1 MPDVQM
7 AGHCPNMEVM
17 GKAMPTHDN
26 SKNQP
31 SWGGTRPG
39 SGRPKG
45 KANKATLARAAV
57 KQAFED
63 RVAANAD
70 RLFNFQMTLA
80 QGVTYLFKTHTDKDG
95 KRSKPELVD
104 SEVEIAS
111 YLNGEY
117 EDSEDDYYFITTE
130 RPDNKAIDS
139 MLDRAFGKAPQK
151 LEHSG
156 PDGEP
161 IAFLDMSADGSDS
174 DS

>member
-1 MPDVQM
+1 M
-7 AGHCPNMEVM
+7 ANE
-17 GKAMPTHDN
+17 N
-26 SKNQP
+26 SKNES
-31 SWGGTRPG
+31 SWGGARPG
-39 SGRPKG
+39 AGRPTG
-45 KANKATLARAAV
+45 KQNASTMERAAI
-57 KQAFED
+57 KKAFEE

-80 QGVTYLFKTHTDKDG
+80 QGVTYLFRIHTDEKG
-95 KRSKPELVD
+95 NKSKPELVE
-104 SEVEIAS
+104 SQAEISA

-117 EDSEDDYYFITTE
+117 DGDPEDYYFITTE

-161 IAFLDMSADGSDS
+161 IAFVDMAKNVDGD
-174 DS
+174 